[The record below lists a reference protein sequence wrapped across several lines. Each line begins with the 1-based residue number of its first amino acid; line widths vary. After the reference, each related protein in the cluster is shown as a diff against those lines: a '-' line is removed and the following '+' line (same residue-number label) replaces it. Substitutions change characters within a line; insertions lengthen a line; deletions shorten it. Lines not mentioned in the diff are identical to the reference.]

1 MRAKKMYDYSDKII
15 TFLIKQF
22 IEIFGRLRTV
32 LYFDELNIL
41 DNVNQVYWELDELS
55 QTWLTNI
62 AIKAYKDAGGEDNSF
77 INLQWLTENILGEY
91 DKVTKYVYTNEVDR
105 KRSRL
110 AESLIASDN
119 KSTEIDKALKL
130 WSAMISQYAITAVD
144 TATLAAYKS
153 LGVREVVW
161 KSIKD
166 GRRCKVCMERDG
178 KVYSIDEVPPK
189 PHIGCRCYLVPKGRK
204 NNGK

>member
-1 MRAKKMYDYSDKII
+1 MMAKKMYDYSDKI
-15 TFLIKQF
+15 TAFLIKCF
-22 IEIFGRLRTV
+22 IEMFDTLRTEIF
-32 LYFDELNIL
+32 FDEKGVFDTVNKLYEKL
-41 DNVNQVYWELDELS
+41 DDFS
-55 QTWLTNI
+55 QEWLAKI
-62 AIKAYKDAGGEDNSF
+62 AAKAYKDAGGEDNSF

-119 KSTEIDKALKL
+119 KAEEIDRALKL
-130 WSAMISQYAITAVD
+130 WSSMISQYAITAVD
-144 TATLAAYKS
+144 TATLTAYKS

-161 KSIKD
+161 KSISD

-178 KVYSIDEVPPK
+178 KVYPIDEVPPK

>member
-1 MRAKKMYDYSDKII
+1 MRAKTMYDYADKALVIL
-15 TFLIKQF
+15 FKHF
-22 IEIFGRLRTV
+22 IELFDGLKMSFF
-32 LYFDELNIL
+32 LDELNVFEK
-41 DNVNQVYWELDELS
+41 VNALYEELDELS
-55 QTWLTNI
+55 QMWLTNI
-62 AIKAYKDAGGEDNSF
+62 AARAYKDAGGEDKSF
-77 INLQWLTENILGEY
+77 IDRLWITENVLEEY

-105 KRSRL
+105 KCLRL

-119 KSTEIDKALKL
+119 KTEEIDKALKL

-178 KVYSIDEVPPK
+178 KVYPIDEVPPK